1 MGRAS
6 VCCFLDSSAF
16 YFIDPDPHVAPDLA
30 FFKPQGKRPLIAVQI
45 PLWVTR
51 RLFGG
56 PWKASSFGGLADETC
71 DEADIRLLMSV
82 VGGRADV
89 ACQGLSGPF
98 IAKSGSSQRV
108 NRNQNFGTSRCRWM
122 RAVHCI
128 KSGHSYLSHHS
139 TGRAA
144 YPLPSP
150 SSKEAARPF
159 AQLAAVSRRRGGPTS
174 SKLRPA

>member
-16 YFIDPDPHVAPDLA
+16 CFIDPEPHVALDLA
-30 FFKPQGKRPLIAVQI
+30 FFNAQGKRPLIAVQI

-98 IAKSGSSQRV
+98 IANKRH
-108 NRNQNFGTSRCRWM
+108 SRPVIRHCTLAPRRRWM
-122 RAVHCI
+122 GAVHCI
-128 KSGHSYLSHHS
+128 KCILGTCSDR
-139 TGRAA
+139 RAA
-144 YPLPSP
+144 DRL
-150 SSKEAARPF
+150 RF
-159 AQLAAVSRRRGGPTS
+159 INNMTGHRLAIT
-174 SKLRPA
+174 